1 MYVLFASYVYIKT
14 VFLSA
19 LNLDFS
25 CISLTNYYY
34 KILFI
39 LMRSHLQ
46 TLVFRVLFN
55 RKSFFS
61 YIGYENKMCMG
72 QLGVCIEID
81 QRMNEKKPG
90 IT

>member
-1 MYVLFASYVYIKT
+1 MLLFASYVYIKT

-55 RKSFFS
+55 RKSFFFS
-61 YIGYENKMCMG
+61 YIAYENKMCMG

-81 QRMNEKKPG
+81 
-90 IT
+90 

>member
-1 MYVLFASYVYIKT
+1 MLLFASYVYIKT

-55 RKSFFS
+55 RKSFFFP
-61 YIGYENKMCMG
+61 YIGYENEMCMG

-81 QRMNEKKPG
+81 
-90 IT
+90 

>member
-1 MYVLFASYVYIKT
+1 MLLFASYVYIKT

-55 RKSFFS
+55 RKSFFFHTLAMKMKCVWDNS
-61 YIGYENKMCMG
+61 GY
-72 QLGVCIEID
+72 V
-81 QRMNEKKPG
+81 
-90 IT
+90 

>member
-1 MYVLFASYVYIKT
+1 MLLFASYVYIKT
-14 VFLSA
+14 VFLST

-61 YIGYENKMCMG
+61 YIGYENEMQMCLG
-72 QLGVCIEID
+72 QLGVYIELD
-81 QRMNEKKPG
+81 
-90 IT
+90 